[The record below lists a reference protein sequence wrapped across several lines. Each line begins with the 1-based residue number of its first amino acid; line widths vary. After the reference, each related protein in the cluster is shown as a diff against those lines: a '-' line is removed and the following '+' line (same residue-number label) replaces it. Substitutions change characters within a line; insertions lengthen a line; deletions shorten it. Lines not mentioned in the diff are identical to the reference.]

1 MFRKNIKNKRAKPL
15 TVAYQTEVPMIHY
28 ISMTCFTEVS
38 HQNRTFNIE
47 FAVANTKYNILG
59 APFFKKNFQNIDF
72 QQNIITYKDQ
82 HAKLPTKTIF
92 STFTEKNYPLNV
104 KSQFTSNQ
112 DQERL
117 YTSQSKIILPCT
129 SYKNLKI
136 FFTS

>member
-1 MFRKNIKNKRAKPL
+1 
-15 TVAYQTEVPMIHY
+15 
-28 ISMTCFTEVS
+28 MTCFTEVS

-104 KSQFTSNQ
+104 KRQFTSNQ